1 MSLILL
7 SVIIKIAYQVYSSV
21 TNDSSFEW
29 KAIGYQVVDII
40 FYRSFLLHSCSLFVT
55 FIIDGHKLKSDK
67 NSDSLSINSMDLKI
81 SKVSRCLRT
90 MSKILK
96 ILRSLFSNLRNGIST
111 NISNLKLTK
120 KINGLTA
127 ALKSIR
133 AKLMQK

>member
-1 MSLILL
+1 MMISTMIYPKTYLIA
-7 SVIIKIAYQVYSSV
+7 KRRA
-21 TNDSSFEW
+21 
-29 KAIGYQVVDII
+29 A
-40 FYRSFLLHSCSLFVT
+40 LFPRANHRRKRT
-55 FIIDGHKLKSDK
+55 QYKQLLKSDQ

-133 AKLMQK
+133 AKLMQKWLQQSKPLFYSAMSEVWNILLKS